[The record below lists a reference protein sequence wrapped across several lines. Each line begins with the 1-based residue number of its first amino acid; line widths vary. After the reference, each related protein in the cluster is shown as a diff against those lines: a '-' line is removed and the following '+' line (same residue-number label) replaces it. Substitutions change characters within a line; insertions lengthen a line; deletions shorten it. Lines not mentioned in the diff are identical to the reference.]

1 MRAKILNR
9 AVCTLFVACE
19 TAQVYVPFRKPQ
31 LTMETMV
38 YETAMVCIGLVEY
51 VPAHARGIR
60 FCHGISYIYT
70 VKIKHKYTK

>member
-19 TAQVYVPFRKPQ
+19 TAQVYVPFSNPQ

-38 YETAMVCIGLVEY
+38 YETAMVCLGLVEY
-51 VPAHARGIR
+51 VPPHACGIR
-60 FCHGISYIYT
+60 FCHGISIL
-70 VKIKHKYTK
+70 